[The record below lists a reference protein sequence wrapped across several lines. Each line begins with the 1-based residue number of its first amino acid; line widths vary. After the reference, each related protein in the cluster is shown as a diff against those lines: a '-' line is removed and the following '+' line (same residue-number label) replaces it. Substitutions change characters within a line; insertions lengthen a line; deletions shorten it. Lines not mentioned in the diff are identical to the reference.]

1 MFFRY
6 ISTLL
11 FSFHRPPSLLYWAQ
25 NSTLALL
32 RAAPMPTLPL
42 RELHSTDYPEWW
54 RMRHTLWPDCPEERH
69 LLEMHGL
76 RRGSDEST
84 VFVVDRGDGALG
96 GFIEVSVRA
105 TVDGAHSARTA
116 YVEGWYVDPNLRGQ
130 GVGRQL
136 MEAAEAWAVA
146 RGHTEIASDAEID
159 NLDSIQ
165 AHQALGFS
173 ETFRVVQFIKRI
185 VAQSSA

>member
-1 MFFRY
+1 MP
-6 ISTLL
+6 I
-11 FSFHRPPSLLYWAQ
+11 
-25 NSTLALL
+25 L
-32 RAAPMPTLPL
+32 RLH
-42 RELHSTDYPEWW
+42 ELHSNDYPEWLL
-54 RMRHTLWPDCPEERH
+54 MRHALWPDCPEERH
-69 LLEMHGL
+69 RLEMQGI
-76 RRGSDEST
+76 ESNSSENAVL
-84 VFVVDRGDGALG
+84 VFDRSGGALG
-96 GFIEVSVRA
+96 GFIEVSVRT
-105 TVDGAHSARTA
+105 TVDGAHSERTA
-116 YVEGWYVDPNLRGQ
+116 YVEGWYVDGDLRGQ

-185 VAQSSA
+185 AAQSSA